1 MADTDIKIS
10 QLSGIQVVNDAD
22 VFPIVSGGV
31 TSKVS
36 AETVKEYTIGD
47 TDNSELGDDVS
58 AQIQALASRVA
69 KCEVLIVDI
78 ASFSALP
85 QTITNPDI
93 DGDMVELKTVLSNP
107 SAQTSEYWTVA
118 TSNGSLTIS
127 GSISGT
133 TAATLYLI
141 KSR

>member
-36 AETVKEYTIGD
+36 AETFKEYTIGN
-47 TDNSELGDDVS
+47 TDNSDLGADVS
-58 AQIQALASRVA
+58 AQIQALTTRVN
-69 KCEVLIVDI
+69 KCETLVVSV

-85 QTITNPDI
+85 QTITNSNI
-93 DGDMVELKTVLSNP
+93 DDDMVVVNSVLSNP
-107 SAQTSEYWTVA
+107 SAQTGDWTVN

-133 TAATLYLI
+133 TTATLYLM